1 MKTTSAFDISLGLMP
16 DPVNGQEIKPDSLW
30 VPVEEVS
37 QRDKDW
43 KIICSRAD
51 KEIENLK
58 KKLERVTQKL
68 DTDTNAVAA
77 QLVKMTNLATDLQ
90 IQKDKVNKILD
101 EIGISDLIDERFL
114 AGRIKRLREVL
125 NENETSTTP
134 RKTKTL

>member
-90 IQKDKVNKILD
+90 IQKDKANKIL
-101 EIGISDLIDERFL
+101 EEEYWLIEPRCI
-114 AGRIKRLREVL
+114 RRLREV
-125 NENETSTTP
+125 NESETSTTP